1 MRPISALLAL
11 AAATLAVPAWADPTP
26 AQLEAARQAEA
37 RGAEI
42 YAYDQAAWHSTDALQ
57 ADLRKRGQSRE
68 QIFEQGM
75 RGYVVE
81 PAEGGLLLVTY
92 YGQKDGRTWA
102 MARYW
107 VLGSQVRKGGFLTD
121 EDDSALSPLAL
132 KLVEI
137 RGKAIE
143 AAIGQKAFLCTK
155 GNLNVVVL
163 PPRAD
168 GSIPAYAMSSSIES
182 GVFPAGG
189 HYLYVFDAGGKL
201 ISSRAF
207 SKGCINVDSRAVPKE
222 AAGYGLSHLLDPQ
235 PTEIHAFVSYN
246 VPIKL
251 FVIIEGSKDLWEI
264 DRGKMTFKQV
274 MTDLPN

>member
-11 AAATLAVPAWADPTP
+11 AAAMLAVPAWADPTP

-37 RGAEI
+37 RGAEM

-57 ADLRKRGQSRE
+57 ADLKKRGQSIE
-68 QIFEQGM
+68 QVSEQGM
-75 RGYVVE
+75 SGYVVE

-107 VLGSQVRKGGFLTD
+107 MLGSQVRKGGFLKP

-137 RGKAIE
+137 RRKAIE
-143 AAIGQKAFLCTK
+143 TAIGNKAFRCTR
-155 GNLNVVVL
+155 GNLNTLVL

-168 GSIPAYAMSSSIES
+168 GSFPAYVMSSAVEES
-182 GVFPAGG
+182 VFPAGG
-189 HYLYVFDAGGKL
+189 HHLYVFDAGGKL
-201 ISSRAF
+201 ISSRTF